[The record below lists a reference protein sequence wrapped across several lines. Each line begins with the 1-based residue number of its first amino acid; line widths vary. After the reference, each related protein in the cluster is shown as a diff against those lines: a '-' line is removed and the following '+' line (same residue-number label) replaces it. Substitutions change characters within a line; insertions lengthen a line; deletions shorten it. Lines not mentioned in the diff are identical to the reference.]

1 MQTTIDTQITA
12 VTVYSRQAQ
21 ITRQGTVEL
30 TGSEQELVISDL
42 PMTLQTE
49 SVRVSGSSTQAVQ
62 LLGVRTES
70 VATLESTAPEV
81 AQLEAQIKKLQRQQ
95 RRYQDQ
101 LAAVKLKR
109 QAVEALSTKAIPTLS
124 KQIVKQQTLSETH
137 ALFEFWGEQYET
149 YSDSVTRIEGQQ
161 EALQKQQQLLEDQLE
176 KLFMRRPHERYHLVV
191 KITAAAGS
199 LDLEVIYRVNQ
210 AQWRPLYDLQFNTET
225 GVLGLSYLAEVEQTT
240 GESWEAV
247 DLTLSTAKPGLGS
260 LPPKLEPWYIN
271 LPQQVETIKRRKSS
285 APMDTVLKPGNYMMA
300 ASPPSPSPASKK
312 TAQVAT
318 ADISKSGTVVS
329 FKIGGNS
336 DIPSDGNP
344 HTVTLA
350 NKEYPVDC
358 QHIAMPSRVSFAYLQ
373 ATVTNPTDGVTLLPG
388 KANIFRDRIFV
399 GTAQLDHT
407 APGQEFKTDLGID
420 EGLGIER
427 ELIERQV
434 DKKLIGGQ
442 RRITFAYRL
451 GVTNFLEQTAKL
463 KLTEQLP
470 VSRDERLKVRLTQ
483 SQPRIEMGEL
493 GQLDWTLVLTPQQR
507 QGIEYQFTIEHPPTE
522 TVQGLD
528 I

>member
-12 VTVYSRQAQ
+12 VTVFSRQAQ

-30 TGSEQELVISDL
+30 TGNEQEILLPDL
-42 PMTLQTE
+42 PMTLQTD
-49 SVRVSGSSTQAVQ
+49 SVRVSGASTQDVQ
-62 LLGVRTES
+62 ILGVRTELL
-70 VATLESTAPEV
+70 ATLESVAPEV
-81 AQLEAQIKKLQRQQ
+81 AHLEAQIKKLQRQQ

-101 LAAVKLKR
+101 LEAVKLKLK
-109 QAVEALSTKAIPTLS
+109 AVEALSEKAIPTLS
-124 KQIVKQQTLSETH
+124 KQIVKQQTLTETH

-149 YSDSVTRIEGQQ
+149 YRDAITRIQGQQ
-161 EALQKQQQLLEDQLE
+161 EALQQQLQLLEDQLQ
-176 KLFMRRPHERYHLVV
+176 KLQTRRPHERYHLVI
-191 KITAAAGS
+191 KIAPAVGK
-199 LDLEVIYRVNQ
+199 LDLEVSYRVNQ

-225 GVLGLSYLAEVEQTT
+225 GVLGLAYLAEVEQTT
-240 GESWEAV
+240 GESWNAV
-247 DLTLSTAKPGLGS
+247 ALTLSTAKPGLGS
-260 LPPKLEPWYIN
+260 LPPKLEPWFIA
-271 LPQQVETIKRRKSS
+271 LPQQVEMLKRRKSS
-285 APMDTVLKPGNYMMA
+285 APMPALEVGANLKA
-300 ASPPSPSPASKK
+300 AAPPPPSPASKK
-312 TAQVAT
+312 KAQVAT

-329 FKIGGNS
+329 FSIGGNS

-350 NKEYPVDC
+350 NQDYPVDC

-373 ATVTNPTDGVTLLPG
+373 ATVKNPTDGVTLLPG
-388 KANIFRDRIFV
+388 KANIFRDRMFV
-399 GTAQLDHT
+399 GTVQLDHT

-427 ELIERQV
+427 ELTERQV

-451 GVTNFLEQTAKL
+451 VVTNFLEQAAKL
-463 KLTEQLP
+463 QLTEQLP

-483 SQPRIEMGEL
+483 SQPRIECGEL
-493 GQLDWTLVLTPQQR
+493 GQLDWTLALAPQQR
-507 QGIEYQFTIEHPPTE
+507 QVIEYHFTVEYPPTE
-522 TVQGLD
+522 TVQGLN

>member
-30 TGSEQELVISDL
+30 TGNEQELIIPDL
-42 PMTLQTE
+42 PMTLQTD

-70 VATLESTAPEV
+70 VATLESTEPDV
-81 AQLEAQIKKLQRQQ
+81 ARIEAQIKKLQRQQ

-101 LAAVKLKR
+101 LAAVKLKL
-109 QAVEALSTKAIPTLS
+109 QAVEALSAKAIPTLS
-124 KQIVKQQTLSETH
+124 KQIVKQQTLTETH

-149 YSDSVTRIEGQQ
+149 YSDAVTRIEGQQ
-161 EALQKQQQLLEDQLE
+161 ENLQQQIQLLEDQLL
-176 KLFMRRPHERYHLVV
+176 KLQTRRPHERYHLVV
-191 KITAAAGS
+191 KIAAAAGS

-260 LPPKLEPWYIN
+260 LPPKLEPWFIN
-271 LPQQVETIKRRKSS
+271 LPQQVEMLKRRKSA
-285 APMDTVLKPGNYMMA
+285 APMAAALEVGADLKA
-300 ASPPSPSPASKK
+300 ASPPPPSPASKK
-312 TAQVAT
+312 MTQVAT

-329 FKIGGNS
+329 FSIGGNS

-350 NKEYPVDC
+350 NQEYPVNC

-373 ATVTNPTDGVTLLPG
+373 ATVKNPTDGVTLLPG
-388 KANIFRDRIFV
+388 KANIFRDRMFV
-399 GTAQLDHT
+399 GTAKLDHT

-451 GVTNFLEQTAKL
+451 VITNFLEQAAKL

-483 SQPRIEMGEL
+483 SQPRIEAGQL
-493 GQLDWTLVLTPQQR
+493 GQLDWELVLSPQQR
-507 QGIEYQFTIEHPPTE
+507 QVIEYQFTIEHPPTE
-522 TVQGLD
+522 SVQGLG

>member
-21 ITRQGTVEL
+21 ITRHGTVEL
-30 TGSEQELVISDL
+30 TGSEQELVIPDL

-70 VATLESTAPEV
+70 VATLESAAPEV

-109 QAVEALSTKAIPTLS
+109 QAVEALSEKAIPTLS
-124 KQIVKQQTLSETH
+124 KQIVKQQTLTETH
-137 ALFEFWGEQYET
+137 ALLEFWGEQYEA
-149 YSDSVTRIEGQQ
+149 YSDAVTRIEGQQ
-161 EALQKQQQLLEDQLE
+161 ETLQQQQQLLEDQLQ
-176 KLFMRRPHERYHLVV
+176 KLQMRRPHERYHLVV

-199 LDLEVIYRVNQ
+199 LDLEVNYRVNR

-271 LPQQVETIKRRKSS
+271 LPQVEMLKRRKSA
-285 APMDTVLKPGNYMMA
+285 APMAAALEAGADLKATAPP
-300 ASPPSPSPASKK
+300 PPSPAPKK
-312 TAQVAT
+312 KAQVAT
-318 ADISKSGTVVS
+318 ADISKSGMVVS
-329 FKIGGNS
+329 FRIGGNS

-350 NKEYPVDC
+350 NKDYPVDC

-388 KANIFRDRIFV
+388 KANIFRDRMFV

-451 GVTNFLEQTAKL
+451 GVTNFLEQTVKL

>member
-30 TGSEQELVISDL
+30 TGSEQELVIPDL

-101 LAAVKLKR
+101 VAAVKLKR
-109 QAVEALSTKAIPTLS
+109 QAVEALSEKAIPTLS
-124 KQIVKQQTLSETH
+124 KQIVKQQTLTETH
-137 ALFEFWGEQYET
+137 ALLEFWGEQYET
-149 YSDSVTRIEGQQ
+149 YSDAVTRIEGQQ
-161 EALQKQQQLLEDQLE
+161 ETLQQQQQLLEDQLQ
-176 KLFMRRPHERYHLVV
+176 KLQMRRPHERYHLVV

-199 LDLEVIYRVNQ
+199 LDLEVNYRVNQ

-225 GVLGLSYLAEVEQTT
+225 GVLELSYLAEVEQTT

-260 LPPKLEPWYIN
+260 LPPKLEPWFIN
-271 LPQQVETIKRRKSS
+271 LPQQAKMLKRRKSA
-285 APMDTVLKPGNYMMA
+285 APMA
-300 ASPPSPSPASKK
+300 ASQEVGADPQAAAAWDAVEKLQ
-312 TAQVAT
+312 ARAT
-318 ADISKSGTVVS
+318 TVDIAKSGTVVS

-336 DIPSDGNP
+336 DIPSDGNS

-350 NKEYPVDC
+350 NEDYPVDC

-388 KANIFRDRIFV
+388 KANIFRDRMFV

-493 GQLDWTLVLTPQQR
+493 GQLDWTLVLAPQQR